1 MFLIVK
7 VAYLIKGQRD
17 FVFVFS
23 KNKLVN
29 KINLKEK

>member
-1 MFLIVK
+1 MFSYLQ

-17 FVFVFS
+17 FVFEFS